1 MAAGALVFLHEGT
14 NDMIADASAI
24 ALKGLL
30 GLVCDPVCGL
40 VEVPCVKR
48 NVIGAVNAVTS
59 ADMALAGITSRIPA
73 DQVFDAM
80 GVIGSRMPME
90 VRETALGGLA
100 ATPEAHKIAE
110 RLKQQE
116 TKK

>member
-1 MAAGALVFLHEGT
+1 
-14 NDMIADASAI
+14 
-24 ALKGLL
+24 
-30 GLVCDPVCGL
+30 
-40 VEVPCVKR
+40 
-48 NVIGAVNAVTS
+48 
-59 ADMALAGITSRIPA
+59 
-73 DQVFDAM
+73 M

-116 TKK
+116 TEK